1 MAGTEVIF
9 KLISEASAK
18 NAAANPDGGGNAGS
32 DKKKGEGL
40 IKGGL
45 KKAGISFSLAS
56 ILKQSQLFTGFLGSL
71 FQILGGMVDLML
83 VPLIPP
89 MMAFLTWLAKQM
101 PLISKIG
108 QFFVGSFVD
117 YITGIFGTFKKAWDL
132 FKEAYQLFKDGE
144 YIAAIKKAFQG
155 IGYLLWGVVKVYFAG
170 IFLSWGKIFFLLPGI
185 WNGIKDAFKWLKSV
199 LTIDFYMSI
208 VLKGL
213 KLLTDIATGLIS
225 IFSTPL
231 RTLLNMLR
239 DLKLPKMLGGGKPF
253 GAMPEIP
260 QGMLDNPLAGKIE
273 IMIAGLT
280 PQQTVEVE
288 QAEEKVRVT
297 NMDQQILSAG
307 YGF

>member
-89 MMAFLTWLAKQM
+89 MMAFLTFLAKQM

-132 FKEAYQLFKDGE
+132 FKEAYQLFRDGE
-144 YIAAIKKAFQG
+144 YIAALKKAFQG
-155 IGYLLWGVVKVYFAG
+155 IGYLIWGVVKVYFAG
-170 IFLSWGKIFFLLPGI
+170 IFMSWGKIFFLLPGI
-185 WNGIKDAFKWLKSV
+185 WNGIKMAFKWLKSV
-199 LTIDFYMSI
+199 FTTDFFM
-208 VLKGL
+208 VLLLKGL
-213 KLLTDIATGLIS
+213 KLLTDGITGYVNLIVSLINKIITGLRQI
-225 IFSTPL
+225 
-231 RTLLNMLR
+231 
-239 DLKLPKMLGGGKPF
+239 KLFGKKPF
-253 GAMPEIP
+253 ENMGLVNDGNKFE
-260 QGMLDNPLAGKIE
+260 NPLAGKIE

-288 QAEEKVRVT
+288 HTDDKVRIT
-297 NMDQQILSAG
+297 NLDQQILSAG
-307 YGF
+307 Y

>member
-213 KLLTDIATGLIS
+213 KLLTDGITGYVNLYVSLINKVITGLKQIK
-225 IFSTPL
+225 IFGNKPFENMG
-231 RTLLNMLR
+231 LLN
-239 DLKLPKMLGGGKPF
+239 DGKKY
-253 GAMPEIP
+253 E
-260 QGMLDNPLAGKIE
+260 NPLAGKIE

>member
-1 MAGTEVIF
+1 MLV
-9 KLISEASAK
+9 KLTSEALEK
-18 NAAANPDGGGNAGS
+18 NGQGTNPDGGSNAGS

-45 KKAGISFSLAS
+45 KKAGINFSLGS
-56 ILKQSQLFTGFLGSL
+56 ILKQSQIFTGFLGSL

-108 QFFVGSFVD
+108 AFFVGSFVD
-117 YITGIFGTFKKAWDL
+117 YFMGIFNNFKKAWDL

-155 IGYLLWGVVKVYFAG
+155 IGYLMWGIIKLYFAS
-170 IFLSWGKIFFLLPGI
+170 IFLSWGRIFLLFPGI
-185 WNGIKDAFKWLKSV
+185 MDAVKNGLGWLKDK
-199 LTIDFYMSI
+199 LTVDFFMLI
-208 VLKGL
+208 VLKGV
-213 KLLTDIATGLIS
+213 KFLTDLMVVYVNNLTYPI
-225 IFSTPL
+225 
-231 RTLLNMLR
+231 RTII
-239 DLKLPKMLGGGKPF
+239 DLMRGFEMPGMLGGGHPF
-253 GAMPEIP
+253 SGLP
-260 QGMLDNPLAGKIE
+260 QISAAENPLAGKLE

-280 PQQTVEVE
+280 PQQTVEVQ

-297 NMDQQILSAG
+297 NLDQQILSAG
-307 YGF
+307 YG

>member
-89 MMAFLTWLAKQM
+89 MMAFLTFLAKQM

-117 YITGIFGTFKKAWDL
+117 YITGIFGTFKKAWYL
-132 FKEAYQLFKDGE
+132 FKEAYQLFRDGE
-144 YIAAIKKAFQG
+144 YIAALKKAFQG

-170 IFLSWGKIFFLLPGI
+170 WFVSWGKIFFLLPGI
-185 WNGIKDAFKWLKSV
+185 WNGIKMAFKWLKSV
-199 LTIDFYMSI
+199 FTTDFFM
-208 VLKGL
+208 VLLLKGL
-213 KLLTDIATGLIS
+213 KLLTDGITGYANLFVSLINKIITGLRQI
-225 IFSTPL
+225 
-231 RTLLNMLR
+231 
-239 DLKLPKMLGGGKPF
+239 KLFGKKPF
-253 GAMPEIP
+253 ENMGLVNDGSKFE
-260 QGMLDNPLAGKIE
+260 NPLAGKIE

-288 QAEEKVRVT
+288 HIDDKVRIT
-297 NMDQQILSAG
+297 NLDQQILSAG
-307 YGF
+307 YG